1 MNNIY
6 EKLLIEYCDALMS
19 LQDKSDDAAFRG
31 GIKCRAC
38 KMIHGRCPDA
48 IYGFTV
54 AYKITGNVKYLDAA
68 KLLFDYADNMLC
80 TDGSLYNDAQ
90 ANWRFT
96 SNFFLTSLIETLNSG
111 KDLYG
116 KEYSDKMENRAK
128 AVAEWLYLNLNE
140 NSRANINYATSNGLA
155 LALTGTY
162 FNEKKY
168 LERAKKLI
176 YYALA
181 HVTEN
186 GLLYGESL
194 PHDFVS
200 DKKAR
205 SVDIGYNVEETIPA
219 LVKYAFFTDDNK
231 VRELARKIVRAH
243 LFFMLPDGA
252 WDNSFGVRN
261 NKWTYWGSRT
271 SDGCAPMFLLFA
283 ETEPEFVEAALRNTE
298 LLKKCSKDGFLFGGR
313 DYILHNEHACT
324 HHTFEHINSLA
335 YCIEHVDGKFLAPK
349 RVSIP
354 SDRKDVFSYYSETL
368 TYKLAK
374 GNYLATVTDND
385 FNVFFSWHATG
396 GTITALY
403 GRNVGPMIMASVTDY
418 ILVEPTNMQQSLDVN
433 SHRSLT
439 PRFIKEIDGIAYHS
453 SYYRFAKM
461 NGKKSENECII
472 TVKTGL
478 CSKTEKKL
486 EDFEPT
492 IIYSLSEKGLK
503 ISAENADGLKY
514 VLPLIAGKCKV
525 KKGSTEKSEKIFF
538 LTGGFIATEYIIVP
552 EKDGRFEIMI
562 SE

>member
-116 KEYSDKMENRAK
+116 KEYSEKMENRAK

-168 LERAKKLI
+168 LERAKRLI

-194 PHDFVS
+194 PHDLVS

-219 LVKYAFFTDDNK
+219 LVKYAFLTDDDK

-243 LFFMLPDGA
+243 LNFMLPDGA

-313 DYILHNEHACT
+313 DYFLHNEHACT

-453 SYYRFAKM
+453 SYYRYAKM

-478 CSKTEKKL
+478 CSKTEEIL
-486 EDFEPT
+486 EGFEPT
-492 IIYSLSEKGLK
+492 ITYTLSEKGLK
-503 ISAENADGLKY
+503 ISAENADELKY
-514 VLPLIAGKCKV
+514 VLPLIAGKCEV

-552 EKDGRFEIMI
+552 GKDGKFEIMI